1 MKEFKYKDKTYFIN
15 SSKKIP
21 TFGDF
26 NETEGMIYIDK
37 DAPEI
42 LHEGIA
48 VHEIEELNML
58 KKGHSY
64 VFSHNYAQKKELAFY
79 QERYGKEK
87 GYSLL
92 LEEEGLV
99 LSYDSPNLRIRRAK
113 QQKGQI
119 RPAVEIRLIKEV
131 LYDGRI
137 YKLITSE
144 KLIHSLSDLYEIKNI
159 IYIDK
164 GVPER
169 FYEGLIIYEIE
180 LRKIL
185 KQGLGYLNAR
195 VEAHKKE
202 LAYYQA
208 IHGIEE
214 GLKIIQE
221 EYLLQKQM
229 FTKEIEMLPQENG
242 HKIIYEKHEILPA

>member
-1 MKEFKYKDKTYFIN
+1 
-15 SSKKIP
+15 
-21 TFGDF
+21 
-26 NETEGMIYIDK
+26 MILPARK
-37 DAPEI
+37 
-42 LHEGIA
+42 
-48 VHEIEELNML
+48 
-58 KKGHSY
+58 
-64 VFSHNYAQKKELAFY
+64 Q
-79 QERYGKEK
+79 
-87 GYSLL
+87 
-92 LEEEGLV
+92 
-99 LSYDSPNLRIRRAK
+99 

-221 EYLLQKQM
+221 EYLLKKQM